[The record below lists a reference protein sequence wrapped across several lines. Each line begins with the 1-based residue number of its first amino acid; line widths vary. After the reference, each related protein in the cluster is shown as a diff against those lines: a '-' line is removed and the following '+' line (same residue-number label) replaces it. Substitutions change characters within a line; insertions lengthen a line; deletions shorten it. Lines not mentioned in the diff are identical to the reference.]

1 MKTAIDRRSFV
12 GGGAALG
19 FAAILAACA
28 DAGDSSEGVG
38 GTPDSATDVKQD
50 EGSEML
56 DYDNLSWWQKA
67 IAFEAYPKS
76 FKDTEGQGTGTVKG
90 LTDGLD
96 YLASLGVGALWLT
109 PVYKSPMVDNGYDVE
124 DYYGIDE
131 SFGSME
137 DMDELIREG
146 AKRDIRVVMDLVFNH
161 TSDQSPWFL
170 ESKGS
175 RDNDKAD
182 WYIWRDAKEDGGA
195 PTNWRSIF
203 GGSAWEWCEERQQY
217 YLHTFA
223 KQQPDLNWESAEV
236 RNALFDV
243 ANFWA
248 DKGAGGFRIDA
259 VTYIKKPA
267 VFEDGPVDGEDGMS
281 AVHAAT
287 ANTEGIL
294 DFLREFKERVRD
306 GRDIFMVG
314 EANGVP
320 ASELGDWVG
329 SRGVFDMIFE
339 FSHTHVPMHESEM
352 WCRKK
357 EWALTD
363 LKKVLA
369 ESQEATASDGWY
381 PAFFENHDQPRST
394 VNFFQ
399 CEGPLADKAK
409 VLGAILLT
417 TRGTPFIYQGEEL
430 GYGNAQWASI
440 DDFDDLQTRSQYEFA
455 LGEGLSEDDALAWCV
470 RYSRDNARTPIQWN
484 SDDYAGFSTV
494 EPWLPVHEDYE
505 MVNVE
510 VEEADP
516 ASPLMWYRELAKLR
530 KDMPVLVA
538 GEWKMLLPD
547 DEQVFAFE
555 RTYKGGRVVTLANF
569 SDKPASYDASIVDGL
584 EPLAESQGETVA
596 GELRPLE
603 AVVFGAR

>member
-1 MKTAIDRRSFV
+1 MKTAIDRRRFV

-38 GTPDSATDVKQD
+38 GTPDGATDVKQD

-124 DYYGIDE
+124 DYYSIDE

-339 FSHTHVPMHESEM
+339 FSHTHVPMHESEI

-455 LGEGLSEDDALAWCV
+455 LGEGLSEDEALACCE

-494 EPWLPVHEDYE
+494 EPWLPVHEDYKT
-505 MVNVE
+505 VNVE

-516 ASPLMWYRELAKLR
+516 ASPLAWYRKLAELR

-538 GEWKMLLPD
+538 GDWTMLLPD

-569 SDKPASYDASIVDGL
+569 SDEPASYDASLVDGL
-584 EPLAESQGETVA
+584 ELLAGSQGEAVA

-603 AVVFGAR
+603 AVVFGTR